1 MILGVTSA
9 PDVREV
15 DEFQE
20 ELSAAEKQKRRIQD
34 KLVNGKTVPKDK
46 LNLSVRKN
54 EQVMFK
60 YSERAT
66 KFRSN
71 LPIVLTLL
79 SNVKMGD
86 IFNILWPSQKI

>member
-1 MILGVTSA
+1 MIVGVTSA

-34 KLVNGKTVPKDK
+34 KLVNGKPVPKDK

-54 EQVMFK
+54 EQVNKQQIAFFELSLTIVFFSGGHRKYIRK
-60 YSERAT
+60 YS
-66 KFRSN
+66 
-71 LPIVLTLL
+71 
-79 SNVKMGD
+79 D
-86 IFNILWPSQKI
+86 Q

>member
-20 ELSAAEKQKRRIQD
+20 ELSAAEKQKRSIQD

-54 EQVMFK
+54 EQANKEFLK
-60 YSERAT
+60 KKS
-66 KFRSN
+66 
-71 LPIVLTLL
+71 
-79 SNVKMGD
+79 
-86 IFNILWPSQKI
+86 IF

>member
-34 KLVNGKTVPKDK
+34 KLVNGKPVPKDK

-54 EQVMFK
+54 EQVNKQQIAFF
-60 YSERAT
+60 E
-66 KFRSN
+66 
-71 LPIVLTLL
+71 L
-79 SNVKMGD
+79 SL
-86 IFNILWPSQKI
+86 IIYISF

>member
-1 MILGVTSA
+1 MIVGVTSA

-34 KLVNGKTVPKDK
+34 KLVNGKPVPKDK

-54 EQVMFK
+54 EQVNKQQIAFF
-60 YSERAT
+60 E
-66 KFRSN
+66 
-71 LPIVLTLL
+71 L
-79 SNVKMGD
+79 SLVIYIINR
-86 IFNILWPSQKI
+86 

>member
-1 MILGVTSA
+1 MIQILAVNRQFMILGVTSA

-34 KLVNGKTVPKDK
+34 KLVNGKPVPKDK

-54 EQVMFK
+54 EQVFEK
-60 YSERAT
+60 T
-66 KFRSN
+66 TN
-71 LPIVLTLL
+71 C
-79 SNVKMGD
+79 
-86 IFNILWPSQKI
+86 IFWIQVYIF